1 MNRRLILV
9 NVIRQPL
16 LGRSMSGTLQLHPT
30 TRVRYQSTRN
40 PLPRRERRLAPLR
53 SIPIGVRI

>member
-30 TRVRYQSTRN
+30 TRVIHQSTRN
-40 PLPRRERRLAPLR
+40 PLPRRERRLGPLR
-53 SIPIGVRI
+53 SIPIEVRI